1 LSIYVIVVIV
11 SFTLVNLKGGKIEME
26 LTFAFEKATKNTY
39 RYQEVENDSGLELE
53 TVVGTLYIQKAA
65 LEALGVED
73 EDDELTVSLEVS

>member
-1 LSIYVIVVIV
+1 MQV
-11 SFTLVNLKGGKIEME
+11 
-26 LTFAFEKATKNTY
+26 TFEFEKATKNTY